1 MSTRPEADAR
11 LRCPRDSMLMEKV
24 QIGDVTVDRCHS
36 CGAMW
41 FDAAELR
48 RVLADSGAVDRL
60 DVGGNPDAP
69 QGYAVGTPRCP
80 RDQTPLAEVPD
91 NAQAHIH
98 VDLCRTCRGVL
109 LDAGELRDLSEF
121 TLRERL
127 RRFFGT

>member
-1 MSTRPEADAR
+1 LCRGASAVLTYPLPLHDA
-11 LRCPRDSMLMEKV
+11 LP
-24 QIGDVTVDRCHS
+24 IYRCHS

-91 NAQAHIH
+91 NAQDRKSTRLNSSH
-98 VDLCRTCRGVL
+98 VKTSYAVFCL
-109 LDAGELRDLSEF
+109 
-121 TLRERL
+121 
-127 RRFFGT
+127 